1 MPEKLQLVLS
11 PKQAADDK
19 QLTTIVRSKLRC
31 NASDNVAFRVVRKSI
46 DARSREPRVNL
57 SLEVFVNEPPTTQY
71 ENEFHYQNV
80 ASATPIIVVGSGPAG
95 LFAALRLIELG
106 YKPVVL
112 ERGKEVSARKRDI
125 ALQNRN
131 QAFDNESN
139 YCFGEGGA
147 GTFSD
152 GKLYTRSKKRGN
164 IRRILEIFH
173 QHGAQDSILYEAHP
187 HIGTDRLP
195 VVIKAM
201 RQTICDC
208 GGEVVFGAKV
218 SDLIIEKDTMK
229 GVKTDDGNTY
239 NGAAVV
245 LATGHSARDVY
256 ALLQQKH
263 IAVEAKGFAMG
274 VRVEHPQALI
284 DQIQYHST
292 KRNEYLPAAS
302 YNIVNQIDGRGVY
315 SFCMCPG
322 GHIVPASTERG
333 AIVVNG
339 MSAAARNSPFAN
351 SGIVVE
357 IRPEDLTAFHRHG
370 ELCGLEFQ
378 KHLEQLAFENNG
390 GGLQTAPAQ
399 RLTDFVNGRIS
410 QSLPKCSYLPGV
422 VSSPMH
428 AWMPEI
434 VGARLRKGFR
444 SFDRYMRGF
453 LSLEAVVVGV
463 ESRSSSPIR
472 IPRDADTCQHIHVKG
487 LYPCG
492 EGSGYAGGI
501 TSSAMDGCLVAEK
514 IAENLGRK

>member
-1 MPEKLQLVLS
+1 MKTQLQLTLL
-11 PKQAADDK
+11 PQHAGNE
-19 QLTTIVRSKLRC
+19 IELRKFISQTLC
-31 NASDNVAFRVVRKSI
+31 CEKEDFVYRVVRKSI
-46 DARSREPRVNL
+46 DARSRQPRVNL
-57 SLEVFVNEPPTTQY
+57 SIEVFVGEQPPCLY
-71 ENEFHYQNV
+71 ENEFLYKDISNAVQV
-80 ASATPIIVVGSGPAG
+80 VVVGAGPAG

-106 YKPVVL
+106 YKPIVL
-112 ERGKEVSARKRDI
+112 ERGKNVSERKRDI

-131 QAFDNESN
+131 KAFNQESN

-173 QHGAQDSILYEAHP
+173 QHGAQDTILYEAHP

-195 VVIKAM
+195 IVIQNIRK
-201 RQTICDC
+201 TIIEC
-208 GGEVVFGAKV
+208 GGEYIFNAKV
-218 SDLIIEKDTMK
+218 NDLLIEKDAVK
-229 GVKTDDGNTY
+229 GVKTEDGSTY
-239 NGAAVV
+239 FGEAVV
-245 LATGHSARDVY
+245 LATGHSARDIY
-256 ALLQQKH
+256 ALLQQKN
-263 IAVEAKGFAMG
+263 IAIEAKGFAIG

-284 DQIQYHST
+284 DQIQYHS
-292 KRNEYLPAAS
+292 RCRGEYLPAAS

-322 GHIVPASTERG
+322 GHIVPASTEYG

-339 MSAAARNSPFAN
+339 MSASARNSQFAN

-357 IRPEDLTAFHRHG
+357 IRPEDLHDFHHYG

-378 KHLEQLAFENNG
+378 KQLEQTAFNNNG

-399 RLTDFVNGRIS
+399 RLTDFVAGKLSN
-410 QSLPKCSYLPGV
+410 SLPQCSYLPGV

-428 AWMPEI
+428 FWLPEI
-434 VGARLRKGFR
+434 IGMRLRKGFR

-453 LSLEAVVVGV
+453 LSSDAIVVGV

-472 IPRDADTCQHIHVKG
+472 IPRKINTCEHIQIKR
-487 LYPCG
+487 LFPCG

-501 TSSAMDGCLVAEK
+501 TSSAMDGEIIAEK
-514 IAENLGRK
+514 IAEVLEKK

>member
-1 MPEKLQLVLS
+1 MKTQLQLTLL
-11 PKQAADDK
+11 PQHAGNE
-19 QLTTIVRSKLRC
+19 IELRKIISQTLC
-31 NASDNVAFRVVRKSI
+31 CEKEDFVYRVVRKSI
-46 DARSREPRVNL
+46 DARSRQPRLNL
-57 SLEVFVNEPPTTQY
+57 SVEVFVGEQPSCLY
-71 ENEFHYQNV
+71 ENDFFYRDISNAV
-80 ASATPIIVVGSGPAG
+80 PVIVVGAGPAG

-106 YKPVVL
+106 YKPIIL
-112 ERGKEVSARKRDI
+112 ERGKDVSARKRDI

-131 QAFDNESN
+131 KAFNQESN

-195 VVIKAM
+195 IVIQNIRK
-201 RQTICDC
+201 TIIGC
-208 GGEVVFGAKV
+208 GGKYIFNVKV
-218 SDLIIEKDTMK
+218 NDFVIEKDTIK

-239 NGAAVV
+239 FGRAVV
-245 LATGHSARDVY
+245 LATGHSARDIY
-256 ALLQQKH
+256 TLLQQKN
-263 IAVEAKGFAMG
+263 IAIEAKGFAMG

-284 DQIQYHST
+284 DQIQYHR
-292 KRNEYLPAAS
+292 KYRGEYLPSAS

-322 GHIVPASTERG
+322 GHIVPASTESG

-339 MSAAARNSPFAN
+339 MSAAARNSQFAN

-357 IRPEDLTAFHRHG
+357 IRPEDLQGFHHYG
-370 ELCGLEFQ
+370 ALCGLEFQ
-378 KHLEQLAFENNG
+378 KQLEQTAFNNNG

-399 RLTDFVNGRIS
+399 RLTDFVVGKLSN
-410 QSLPKCSYLPGV
+410 SLPQCSYLPGV

-428 AWMPEI
+428 FWLPEI
-434 VGARLRKGFR
+434 IGMRLRKGFR

-453 LSLEAVVVGV
+453 LSSEAIVVGV

-472 IPRDADTCQHIHVKG
+472 IPREATTCEHIQIKG
-487 LYPCG
+487 LFPCG

-501 TSSAMDGCLVAEK
+501 TSSAMDGEIIAEK
-514 IAENLGRK
+514 IAEVLEKK